1 MRFGWGRER
10 KYNNDGDD
18 DEDEDNH
25 SKRYLLCAYTGLRT
39 LQVLINLLLT
49 TLWVANKMY
58 IHPHFTD
65 GDTEHK
71 GMKQDSQAHTNSIID
86 ISEHPLCAC
95 A

>member
-49 TLWVANKMY
+49 TTLGGK
-58 IHPHFTD
+58 
-65 GDTEHK
+65 
-71 GMKQDSQAHTNSIID
+71 
-86 ISEHPLCAC
+86 
-95 A
+95 